1 MRSRSWP
8 IRSPTPVAAVEAVER
23 VEQDGDV
30 LVTLEATE
38 AFTGVEDGP
47 LLSRSAESRKPK
59 ADIQRPE
66 EAKNRG

>member
-1 MRSRSWP
+1 
-8 IRSPTPVAAVEAVER
+8 VEAVER

-47 LLSRSAESRKPK
+47 LLSRNAESRKPK

-66 EAKNRG
+66 ETKNRG